1 VSKNGLR
8 SSETNENSYR
18 NKFENMLNN
27 QSPDKDLSN
36 SARKSYLSYDFIKGS
51 AKRYE
56 LM

>member
-1 VSKNGLR
+1 MSKNGLR

-18 NKFENMLNN
+18 NKFENILNN